1 MTFQEYS
8 WFQTNSTDGSE
19 KGNIVFK
26 VLNFHSNMQVLKV
39 KVEPDINDL
48 PVRMHYI
55 LFTQ

>member
-1 MTFQEYS
+1 M
-8 WFQTNSTDGSE
+8 NSTDGTE

-39 KVEPDINDL
+39 KVEPNINDL